1 MNAQEK
7 IDDVNFIEALNE
19 NDIIC
24 GRGGGSIKHLGNTT
38 FRHLVNINKV
48 RFQWIGKIL
57 LSVIIHLTK
66 TSCCFNSFSGALSF
80 L

>member
-1 MNAQEK
+1 MNIPAKVDEICY
-7 IDDVNFIEALNE
+7 IDALNE

-48 RFQWIGKIL
+48 RVFDKIKIQW
-57 LSVIIHLTK
+57 V
-66 TSCCFNSFSGALSF
+66 
-80 L
+80 

>member
-1 MNAQEK
+1 MNIPERAEEIRY
-7 IDDVNFIEALNE
+7 IDALNE

-48 RFQWIGKIL
+48 
-57 LSVIIHLTK
+57 
-66 TSCCFNSFSGALSF
+66 CFFSMN
-80 L
+80 

>member
-1 MNAQEK
+1 MNNPERAEEIRY
-7 IDDVNFIEALNE
+7 IDALNE

-48 RFQWIGKIL
+48 
-57 LSVIIHLTK
+57 
-66 TSCCFNSFSGALSF
+66 CFFSMN
-80 L
+80 